1 MAGSLKL
8 NHCCIKWKRGMVS
21 TAKEGP
27 YRLARRRMGLDQR
40 RQLYP
45 RNHKVHLVNELT
57 PARAFGG

>member
-1 MAGSLKL
+1 
-8 NHCCIKWKRGMVS
+8 MVS